1 MKRKRVYFLI
11 LLLIIFIGSFV
22 YKRKDTLTNKATGSV
37 IANCYTKGFT
47 PLKEQ
52 VCTTYN
58 KNGKISTIERR
69 FNDKI
74 DGLIS
79 LFYDNEQIQFVA
91 EYKSDKIWNIIK
103 YYSENGNKFDFG
115 TLKNGEGILKCYNS
129 DGDLRSEGLI
139 KNGFKEGY
147 WKFYNN
153 VGLSD
158 SVLYISGRKE
168 GDEEIDNN
176 IY

>member
-1 MKRKRVYFLI
+1 MTFKRGRLNQQENEIMKRKHVYFLI
-11 LLLIIFIGSFV
+11 ILLIIFIGSFF
-22 YKRKDTLTNKATGSV
+22 YKRRDTLTNKATGSV

-47 PLKEQ
+47 PFKEQ

-58 KNGKISTIERR
+58 KNAKISTIERR

-91 EYKSDKIWNIIK
+91 EYKSD
-103 YYSENGNKFDFG
+103 FG

-139 KNGFKEGY
+139 INGFKEGY

>member
-1 MKRKRVYFLI
+1 M
-11 LLLIIFIGSFV
+11 
-22 YKRKDTLTNKATGSV
+22 
-37 IANCYTKGFT
+37 
-47 PLKEQ
+47 
-52 VCTTYN
+52 
-58 KNGKISTIERR
+58 
-69 FNDKI
+69 
-74 DGLIS
+74 
-79 LFYDNEQIQFVA
+79 A

-103 YYSENGNKFDFG
+103 YYSENGNKLDFG